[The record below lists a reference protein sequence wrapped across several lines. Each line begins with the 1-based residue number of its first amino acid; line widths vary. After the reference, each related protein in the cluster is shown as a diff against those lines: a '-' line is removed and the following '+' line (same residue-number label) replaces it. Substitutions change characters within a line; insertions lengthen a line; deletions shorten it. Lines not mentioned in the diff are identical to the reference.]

1 MCSRDPQ
8 TLNLRH
14 WCLLSPKYSSS
25 KQSTK
30 VVARRIIFFRCR
42 AGKSPLL
49 CRIDSNLV
57 TLLLLRPVCLYWS
70 FIIIIKATGKQI
82 NLLLFHCCVW
92 WLLFLLFS
100 LFLGFAIYF
109 AATQYFLLSC
119 VCTSPNHDESQER
132 AAAVKKGKITNN
144 NCVAQQDNIII
155 QLERRRHNGER
166 QQVQQYW

>member
-92 WLLFLLFS
+92 WLLFFFD
-100 LFLGFAIYF
+100 FLILSILWVILRLYF
-109 AATQYFLLSC
+109 AQLRR
-119 VCTSPNHDESQER
+119 ER
-132 AAAVKKGKITNN
+132 AAGARRMGKIKEKITTNIN
-144 NCVAQQDNIII
+144 TTTSTTRQHHNPTTITT
-155 QLERRRHNGER
+155 QLERRRHNEDR
-166 QQVQQYW
+166 LQQYL